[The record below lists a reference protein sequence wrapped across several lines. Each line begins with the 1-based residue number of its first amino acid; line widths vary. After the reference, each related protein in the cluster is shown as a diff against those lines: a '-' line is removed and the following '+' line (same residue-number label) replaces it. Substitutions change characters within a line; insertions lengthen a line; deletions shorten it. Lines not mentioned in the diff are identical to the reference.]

1 MEREWS
7 HEDRI
12 TPGWRYTSR
21 LHSLGNPESVDLTGN
36 RAGGNRGPLAG
47 DCSLPGIRP
56 RLERRL
62 NFGEKRR

>member
-1 MEREWS
+1 MEQEWS

-36 RAGGNRGPLAG
+36 RACGNRGPLARG
-47 DCSLPGIRP
+47 LFSSRHSSK
-56 RLERRL
+56 
-62 NFGEKRR
+62 FGETTELWRDD